1 MIIRR
6 TPQPENIIALEIEK
20 YEQSIALMRDEV
32 IESHRLDSLKPMRLT
47 TWEIL
52 EPSERKM
59 PRSSKR
65 APEVGKGYVPS
76 SPIINKQTLNQSC
89 QNRSSAPRCQVS
101 TGPRRD
107 IVGAQ
112 SKIKPP
118 HQNSIKN
125 FDPPT

>member
-76 SPIINKQTLNQSC
+76 KSHHQQTDFKPKLPNSAIRASP
-89 QNRSSAPRCQVS
+89 
-101 TGPRRD
+101 
-107 IVGAQ
+107 
-112 SKIKPP
+112 
-118 HQNSIKN
+118 
-125 FDPPT
+125 

>member
-20 YEQSIALMRDEV
+20 CEQSVALMRDEA

-52 EPSERKM
+52 EPGERKM

-65 APEVGKGYVPS
+65 TPEVGKGYVPS
-76 SPIINKQTLNQSC
+76 KPHHQQTDFKPKLPNSAIRASP
-89 QNRSSAPRCQVS
+89 
-101 TGPRRD
+101 
-107 IVGAQ
+107 
-112 SKIKPP
+112 
-118 HQNSIKN
+118 
-125 FDPPT
+125 